1 MSALSIVANFYIH
14 YGACWSYQ
22 L

>member
-1 MSALSIVANFYIH
+1 MLALSSVANFYIH